1 MCQIA
6 EADDRLEDG
15 APIKSLKEQYHAT
28 RTFKQPVFG
37 GVLNVIEYALM
48 CGCSMH
54 EERQKCMPFP
64 SMQDFLNFVIASAV
78 PGVPY
83 YKIVSAIKPK
93 PSDRKSNII
102 MTCLHSITFYLWIVF
117 FGCFYFISNGFIGT
131 FILHALFTCCI
142 NPALTHPVRI
152 LIIGCF
158 IFAIYLPLHLQ
169 IGFACVAWII
179 NALILTLLRSS
190 VRGIFNIDGNPF
202 WDLICG
208 LFFWPQVLCQLL
220 LEIQDYDSH
229 TSYGEKLA
237 HSNQYKWRPDSKR
250 RKAPSAQ
257 NVPRHEDSYGEVE
270 A

>member
-117 FGCFYFISNGFIGT
+117 FGCFYFISNGFIG
-131 FILHALFTCCI
+131 
-142 NPALTHPVRI
+142 
-152 LIIGCF
+152 
-158 IFAIYLPLHLQ
+158 
-169 IGFACVAWII
+169 FACVAWII

-229 TSYGEKLA
+229 TSYGGKLA

-250 RKAPSAQ
+250 RKAPFAMLS
-257 NVPRHEDSYGEVE
+257 VE
-270 A
+270 PQLHS